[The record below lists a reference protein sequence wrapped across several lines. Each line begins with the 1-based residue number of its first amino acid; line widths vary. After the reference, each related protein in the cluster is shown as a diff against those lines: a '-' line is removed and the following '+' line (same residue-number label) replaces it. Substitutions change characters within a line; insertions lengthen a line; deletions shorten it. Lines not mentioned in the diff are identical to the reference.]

1 VAASAH
7 AYVSNPIA
15 DDLFQ
20 RRLRHFQI
28 LQGLGPG
35 KEGGGFPLAPQSLL
49 MALPVRKPRPR
60 A

>member
-35 KEGGGFPLAPQSLL
+35 EQCGVFPLAPQ
-49 MALPVRKPRPR
+49 
-60 A
+60 